1 MVKATQVT
9 QLRKL
14 IRPTHRITASAGTY
28 GTPGQRKARGRSG
41 RRLRSTTTA
50 TDTMVKAARV
60 PMLISSARMLSGIT
74 AAIRPNTMPT
84 SQVAKNGVWKRGCTV
99 DRRLGSR
106 PSRDMAKMMRVWPKA
121 ITRITVVM
129 PRMAPRSTKPAIQFS
144 PAYCRA
150 SETGWSTPRNF

>member
-1 MVKATQVT
+1 M
-9 QLRKL
+9 
-14 IRPTHRITASAGTY
+14 
-28 GTPGQRKARGRSG
+28 
-41 RRLRSTTTA
+41 RSTTTA
-50 TDTMVKAARV
+50 TETMVKAARV

-99 DRRLGSR
+99 DRRLGSK